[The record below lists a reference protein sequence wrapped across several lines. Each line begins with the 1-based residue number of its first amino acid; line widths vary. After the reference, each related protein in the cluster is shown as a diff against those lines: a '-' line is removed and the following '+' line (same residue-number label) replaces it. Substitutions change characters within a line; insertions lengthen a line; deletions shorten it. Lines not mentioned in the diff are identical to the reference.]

1 MSVKSALCS
10 CLSLALPLLA
20 LPVAAHNETL
30 APGLSARL
38 HLATSWRSD
47 DQQTEEERAAQEVWQ
62 IPGVLMGG
70 HAAPYERETTLDE
83 ASLWLTYRTPEQS
96 YVVVKA
102 GSHGGSELALEYAYA
117 GQQLHAGSVP
127 LQVEAGRMMA
137 FFSPLNH
144 QHPST
149 ELFSLNSL
157 AYSALLG
164 GHVQDDG
171 VRLSLGNS
179 DAGFSAGL
187 EAYKGSAF
195 PAAGSGGMHTAFVRL
210 AGQGA
215 ATDWQLQ
222 GWYLSA
228 QADNRQDDRS
238 ASGHSHSA
246 SVSTAF
252 SGRFNG
258 DTDAAG
264 LYLDTGWRWA
274 AEQRLGLRA
283 EWLTVTVDGRVE
295 NDTATQEIGLAGDYQ
310 ALLLEPSLRWQAH
323 TLALRYERLSI
334 QNSLTGAAVGTLGA
348 EAGLINQGHNPQ
360 RLSVAW
366 NWQYQPALLL
376 RLEWLQD
383 KAMPDHQPQVLMLG
397 GVWKHSLF

>member
-1 MSVKSALCS
+1 MSVKPVFCYGLSTLLCALS
-10 CLSLALPLLA
+10 VPAT
-20 LPVAAHNETL
+20 AHQAEL

-38 HLATSWRSD
+38 HLAASWRSD

-83 ASLWLTYRTPEQS
+83 VSLWLTYWTPENS
-96 YVVVKA
+96 YAVLKA
-102 GSHGGSELALEYAYA
+102 GSHGGSELALEHAYA
-117 GQQLHAGSVP
+117 GQQLHLGALP

-157 AYSALLG
+157 AYTALLG
-164 GHVQDDG
+164 GHVQDNG

-179 DAGFSAGL
+179 AAGFSAGL

-246 SVSTAF
+246 STSTAF
-252 SGRFNG
+252 SGRFSG
-258 DTDAAG
+258 DTEATG
-264 LYLDTGWRWA
+264 VYLETGWRWA
-274 AEQRLGLRA
+274 DEQRLGLRA
-283 EWLTVTVDGRVE
+283 EWLSVAVDGQVE
-295 NDTATQEIGLAGDYQ
+295 NDTATQVIGLEGDYQ
-310 ALLLEPSLRWQAH
+310 GLLLEPSLRWQAH

-348 EAGLINQGHNPQ
+348 EAGLINHGHNPQ

-383 KAMPDHQPQVLMLG
+383 KAMPEHQPQVLMLG

>member
-1 MSVKSALCS
+1 MC
-10 CLSLALPLLA
+10 
-20 LPVAAHNETL
+20 
-30 APGLSARL
+30 R
-38 HLATSWRSD
+38 
-47 DQQTEEERAAQEVWQ
+47 
-62 IPGVLMGG
+62 
-70 HAAPYERETTLDE
+70 
-83 ASLWLTYRTPEQS
+83 
-96 YVVVKA
+96 
-102 GSHGGSELALEYAYA
+102 
-117 GQQLHAGSVP
+117 
-127 LQVEAGRMMA
+127 
-137 FFSPLNH
+137 
-144 QHPST
+144 
-149 ELFSLNSL
+149 
-157 AYSALLG
+157 
-164 GHVQDDG
+164 DDG

-283 EWLTVTVDGRVE
+283 
-295 NDTATQEIGLAGDYQ
+295 
-310 ALLLEPSLRWQAH
+310 
-323 TLALRYERLSI
+323 
-334 QNSLTGAAVGTLGA
+334 
-348 EAGLINQGHNPQ
+348 
-360 RLSVAW
+360 
-366 NWQYQPALLL
+366 
-376 RLEWLQD
+376 
-383 KAMPDHQPQVLMLG
+383 G
-397 GVWKHSLF
+397 G